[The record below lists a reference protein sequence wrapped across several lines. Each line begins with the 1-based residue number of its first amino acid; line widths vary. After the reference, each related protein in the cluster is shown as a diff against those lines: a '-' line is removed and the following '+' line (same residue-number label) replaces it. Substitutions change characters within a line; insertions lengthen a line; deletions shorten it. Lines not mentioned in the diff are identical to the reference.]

1 MPNKDLSKLQ
11 KQLLRDRLDRAGVGT
26 EQSVSSMVKVLDDA
40 GDKHNSLKLKQAL
53 LSFRVVYNRARLK
66 LQS

>member
-1 MPNKDLSKLQ
+1 MPNKDLSISQ
-11 KQLLRDRLDRAGVGT
+11 KRSLKDRLDRAGVGT
-26 EQSVSSMVKVLDDA
+26 EQNIAIMIQVLDGA
-40 GDKHNSLKLKQAL
+40 GDRHNSLKLKQAL

>member
-1 MPNKDLSKLQ
+1 MPNKDLSTSQ
-11 KQLLRDRLDRAGVGT
+11 KRMLRDRLDKAGTGT
-26 EQSVSSMVKVLDDA
+26 EQSIAIMIQVLDSA